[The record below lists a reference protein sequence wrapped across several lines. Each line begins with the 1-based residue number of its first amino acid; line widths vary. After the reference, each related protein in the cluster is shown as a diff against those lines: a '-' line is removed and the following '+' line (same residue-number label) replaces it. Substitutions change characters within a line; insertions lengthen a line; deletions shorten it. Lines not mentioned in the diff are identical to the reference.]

1 MAVFLFLRK
10 HEVLALHAQ
19 LIQLFG
25 GRAGLRDE
33 GMLESALTAPL
44 HRAYYEAAD
53 LVSCAAT
60 YAYHLTHAHAFI
72 DGNKRVAAAATE
84 LFLELNGITLTASDT
99 DLINL
104 FFRVAAHELS
114 RETVE
119 QMLRGWIEPSGK

>member
-1 MAVFLFLRK
+1 MAAFLFLRK

-25 GRAGLRDE
+25 GRAGLHDE

-53 LVSCAAT
+53 LVNCAAT